1 MQFGTGVQIWR
12 HLEPVVACLMQGNYR
27 REPRLLPHARCVA
40 GLAFALFALPAGGG
54 ATPALAAAAKATAA
68 ASKPPAVAAEKWEGY
83 WAKNRKECRY
93 GDSPDSKTMID
104 LRNMEN
110 GQPAP
115 LYDQYE
121 NHCRV
126 DSHATKGN
134 VTTLKLTCFEFWADY
149 KAKKNSR
156 RETVTV
162 TVLDQSRI
170 RINGASYIRC
180 RK

>member
-1 MQFGTGVQIWR
+1 
-12 HLEPVVACLMQGNYR
+12 MQGNAR
-27 REPRLLPHARCVA
+27 RETRLSPHLRCVA
-40 GLAFALFALPAGGG
+40 GLAFALFALDA
-54 ATPALAAAAKATAA
+54 ATPALAAVAKPTAA

-126 DSHATKGN
+126 DSHAAKGD
-134 VTTLKLTCFEFWADY
+134 VATLKLTCFEFWQDY

>member
-1 MQFGTGVQIWR
+1 
-12 HLEPVVACLMQGNYR
+12 MQGNAR
-27 REPRLLPHARCVA
+27 REPRLSPHLRCVA
-40 GLAFALFALPAGGG
+40 GLAFALFALDA
-54 ATPALAAAAKATAA
+54 ATPALAAVAKPTAA

-126 DSHATKGN
+126 DSHAAKGD
-134 VTTLKLTCFEFWADY
+134 VATATLQLGRAAQLADTSDNGETLRLIKGVVDVVDASTGTIRLRQHISREDEMSLDARSTRTVKL
-149 KAKKNSR
+149 
-156 RETVTV
+156 
-162 TVLDQSRI
+162 
-170 RINGASYIRC
+170 ASDS
-180 RK
+180 

>member
-1 MQFGTGVQIWR
+1 
-12 HLEPVVACLMQGNYR
+12 MQGNAR
-27 REPRLLPHARCVA
+27 RESRLSPHLRCVA
-40 GLAFALFALPAGGG
+40 GLAFALFALHAGD
-54 ATPALAAAAKATAA
+54 AAMPALAAAAKATAA

-121 NHCRV
+121 NHCRI
-126 DSHATKGN
+126 DSHATTAN
-134 VTTLKLTCFEFWADY
+134 VTTLKLTCYEFWEFY
-149 KAKKNSR
+149 KAKKEPR
-156 RETVTV
+156 RDTVTV
-162 TVLDQSRI
+162 TPKGRDRI
-170 RINGASYIRC
+170 VMNGSSYIRC